1 MYFFTGKHR
10 HKPNRGGFVQN
21 LLNLKCKEGAQAE
34 LCVRLVASE
43 PISKHDEAQTT
54 KVKPQ
59 NRTLSEH
66 VSKHAKRCLTH
77 HTVCHTAF

>member
-54 KVKPQ
+54 KVKLKTEHSQ
-59 NRTLSEH
+59 NIW
-66 VSKHAKRCLTH
+66 AKRCLTH